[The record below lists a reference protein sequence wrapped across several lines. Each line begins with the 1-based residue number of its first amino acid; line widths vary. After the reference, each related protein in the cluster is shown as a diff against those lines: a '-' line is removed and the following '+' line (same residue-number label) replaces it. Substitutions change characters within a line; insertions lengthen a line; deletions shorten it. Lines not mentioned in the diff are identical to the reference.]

1 MGGSPPERGA
11 LTTRALGARSADDD
25 AGWLRLDHEIA
36 FSLGVAL
43 PHAQALD
50 FVRDVELSLRHA
62 DFLANLRV
70 TGGEVPTVSAELPV
84 DGGPFGVRTLP
95 FESVVEVTPYGAR
108 LVPRRLEL
116 GGDGWA
122 EVRGEAKVLTVAGS
136 RPGTSLDYAFD
147 ITLHL
152 ATPSAERWGT
162 QALLKMVELTA
173 STVLRKVAGR
183 FPRALEAS
191 AAEAS
196 RAARVSRVPGE

>member
-1 MGGSPPERGA
+1 
-11 LTTRALGARSADDD
+11 LTTRALGTPSADHE

-43 PHAQALD
+43 PHAAALD

-62 DFLANLRV
+62 DFVTNLRV
-70 TGGEVPTVSAELPV
+70 TAGEPRTLSADLPV
-84 DGGPFGVRTLP
+84 DGGPFGVRNLP
-95 FESVVEVTPYGAR
+95 FESVVEVTPNGAR
-108 LVPRRLEL
+108 LVPRRPDV
-116 GGDGWA
+116 GGNGWA
-122 EVRGEAKVLTVAGS
+122 EVTGEAKVLTVPGP
-136 RPGTSLDYAFD
+136 RPGTSLDYTFG

-173 STVLRKVAGR
+173 STVLRKVASR

-191 AAEAS
+191 AAEAAS
-196 RAARVSRVPGE
+196 AVRG